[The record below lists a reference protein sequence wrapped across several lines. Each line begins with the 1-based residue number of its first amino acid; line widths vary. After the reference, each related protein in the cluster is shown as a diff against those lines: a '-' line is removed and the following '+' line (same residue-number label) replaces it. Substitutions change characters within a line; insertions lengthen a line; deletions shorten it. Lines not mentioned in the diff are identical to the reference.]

1 MKTCFKPV
9 ITGLFL
15 VFAFF
20 PEMAISQPR
29 AYIANWIDGTVSVI
43 DTNTRTVV
51 DTITVG
57 AYPTHVAVNEPGTRV
72 YVRNGETVS
81 VIDTATNTVIANPT
95 IPGGALFLNA
105 DGSRLFTHNDFIGN
119 IFTIDTANYSVLA
132 NNTMPSNSSFRA
144 FAVNRQGTFAY
155 ATELCCGN
163 VAGLDLISNTWPGR
177 IQTGFGPQAMVL
189 NRSATLLYV
198 FNSME
203 YTLAVVD
210 TFASQ
215 VKTKIG
221 DVPSTKEMAISPDG
235 SRVYLASQFQNSVAV
250 IDTVTNTVAA
260 TIVLDS
266 VPSGLTVNPADNSL
280 YVTLPDSNSVVVID
294 ASTNAV
300 VATIP
305 VGSSPK
311 SVGVFIPQFLPA
323 GQPANLAIRA
333 RGASTVTVG
342 SSTKINVVM
351 DNYGPGSAI
360 NPSVLIETNAPGSSM
375 YATVSDGWTCMQNPN
390 AVNANFVCA
399 SNNNMPVG
407 SRPSIVLRFIAP
419 RSMASSKLVLTSQ
432 ISSDSG
438 DTNILNNTH
447 SFSMKVESGR
457 GIRLPIT
464 SPAAITNKR

>member
-1 MKTCFKPV
+1 MKTCPKPV
-9 ITGLFL
+9 IAGLF
-15 VFAFF
+15 FAFSF
-20 PEMAISQPR
+20 FSEMAISQPR

-43 DTNTRTVV
+43 DTNARTVV

-163 VAGLDLISNTWPGR
+163 VAGLDLVSNTWPGR

-221 DVPSTKEMAISPDG
+221 DIPSTKEMAISPDG
-235 SRVYLASQFQNSVAV
+235 SRVYLASQFQNSVTV

-266 VPSGLTVNPADNSL
+266 VPSGLTVNPADNAL

-294 ASTNAV
+294 AGTNAV

-311 SVGVFIPQFLPA
+311 SVGVFIPQHLPA
-323 GQPANLAIRA
+323 EQQANLAIRA
-333 RGASTVTVG
+333 RGAIRVAVG

-351 DNYGPGSAI
+351 DNYGPGAAV
-360 NPSVLIETNAPGSSM
+360 NPNVLIETNAPGSSM
-375 YATVSDGWTCMQNPN
+375 YAMVSDGWTCMQDPG
-390 AVNANFVCA
+390 AELANFVCA
-399 SNNNMPVG
+399 ANGNMPVG

-419 RSMASSKLVLTSQ
+419 ASMASRKLSVTSL
-432 ISSDSG
+432 ISSESG
-438 DTNILNNTH
+438 DTNLSNNVH
-447 SFSMKVESGR
+447 DFSMMVDANR
-457 GIRLPIT
+457 AVRPPIV
-464 SPAAITNKR
+464 SPAANKNRR